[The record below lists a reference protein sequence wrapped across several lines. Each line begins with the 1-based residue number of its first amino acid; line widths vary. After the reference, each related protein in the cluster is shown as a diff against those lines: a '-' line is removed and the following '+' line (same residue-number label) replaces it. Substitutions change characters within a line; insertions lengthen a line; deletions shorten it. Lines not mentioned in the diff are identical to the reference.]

1 MSDTPIR
8 VQCVDFWP
16 MEDSWLDNPLVR
28 LLQPHFNLVR
38 DADKPQFVLYSVFG
52 EEFRRYSCTRI
63 LYTGENVRP
72 NWNECDYAFSFDYP
86 TNGRNFRLP
95 LYRFDNDYDA
105 LYQARDIEPLLA
117 GKTRFCNFI
126 YSNARAKERLRF
138 LDALNE
144 YRAVDCGGR
153 LRNNVGAITWAD
165 KIAFQRECK
174 FTIAFENSSHPG
186 YTTEKIV
193 HAFAAGT
200 VPIYWGNP
208 RIAEEFNPEAFV
220 NCHEFENFDQVV
232 RRVAEIDQDDGQY
245 RRMLVA
251 PAFRDNRE
259 PDALKEEAIVA
270 RFKAIFEGGQRFI
283 TPSRL
288 DRTRWRFFRMRRKW
302 DGFCRSR

>member
-8 VQCVDFWP
+8 IQSADFWP
-16 MEDSWLDNPLVR
+16 MADPWADNPLLR
-28 LLQPHFNLVR
+28 ILQPHFNLVR
-38 DADKPQFVLYSVFG
+38 DVENPQFVLYSVFG

-72 NWNECDYAFSFDYP
+72 NWKECDYAFSFDHP
-86 TNGRNFRLP
+86 TDARNYRLP
-95 LYRFDNDYDA
+95 LYRFYNEYEA
-105 LYQARDIEPLLA
+105 LYQARDVEPLLA
-117 GKTRFCNFI
+117 GKSRFCNFI

-138 LDALNE
+138 LDALNK

-153 LRNNVGAITWAD
+153 LRNNVGGPLAD
-165 KIAFQRECK
+165 KVAFQRACK

-232 RRVAEIDQDDGQY
+232 RRVAEIDQDDARY

-270 RFKAIFEGGQRFI
+270 RFKAILEGGRRFI

-302 DGFCRSR
+302 DGFWRSR